1 MPITKEQIINRALGE
16 IGVKE
21 NPPNSNKVK
30 YNTWYYGKEVSGAS
44 YPWCMTFIQWLFKD
58 SGLLPI
64 KTASCS
70 ALYNKCKALGW
81 IVTDPL
87 PADIVLYKWD
97 KSIKNPCQHVG
108 FVVENVDAKHFKNV
122 EGNTSITSN
131 DNGGSVM
138 LRIRPIDKSIVAFIR
153 PPYVDEQ
160 ATTPTPTAPAAKKTL
175 DEIALDV
182 YRGKYGVQPQRQ
194 KRLEAEGYN
203 YTEVMD
209 RVNEKYY
216 KKKKK

>member
-1 MPITKEQIINRALGE
+1 MPITKQQIINRALGE

-30 YNTWYYGKEVSGAS
+30 YNKWYYGKDVSGAA

-81 IVTDPL
+81 IVTDPQ
-87 PADIVLYKWD
+87 AGDIAMYKWD

-108 FVVENVDAKHFKNV
+108 FCTGLADAKHIKSV

-138 LRIRPIDKSIVAFIR
+138 LRVRPIDKSIVAFIR
-153 PPYVDEQ
+153 PPYVDAQ

-203 YTEVMD
+203 YKEVMD
-209 RVNEKYY
+209 RLNEKYY
-216 KKKKK
+216 KKK